1 MKNLLHYIH
10 TLTEFSEESWH
21 TLLPALSTV
30 EVKKGA
36 YLLKDG
42 EVCNSLFYIDN
53 GCCRS
58 FYLKDGVE
66 KNTAFF
72 LENDIA
78 TNIVSFGN
86 GQPSTYFIKACEPL
100 TTIVFDKVKLM
111 EASKQSPEIETL
123 GRKCIRQFAIKQ
135 EEQSNLFKLYTA
147 QERYEYIERTY
158 PQMLQRISLTQLSS
172 YLGVARETI
181 SRIRKRRI

>member
-36 YLLKDG
+36 YLLKEG

-58 FYLKDGVE
+58 FYIKDGVE

-72 LENDIA
+72 FEKYA
-78 TNIVSFGN
+78 
-86 GQPSTYFIKACEPL
+86 A
-100 TTIVFDKVKLM
+100 
-111 EASKQSPEIETL
+111 AS
-123 GRKCIRQFAIKQ
+123 
-135 EEQSNLFKLYTA
+135 
-147 QERYEYIERTY
+147 ER
-158 PQMLQRISLTQLSS
+158 L
-172 YLGVARETI
+172 
-181 SRIRKRRI
+181 